1 MTMPGSSPYGGLEP
15 PMWRSLLAEAAV
27 FHATRG
33 VLGRLCDMAA
43 HEDTVKVMLLNLGRA
58 ARRFSRQED
67 DDGAAVAAVVA
78 AWAQD
83 LSSALDDPELEEDT
97 RRLLTETLHRLDQAA
112 CQDPFLPMLRAVE
125 SQARELYGE
134 HWRPAALSLA
144 HRRSHPRG
152 ADPAH
157 DPYAV
162 TAKTP
167 WPPSPTQAQVELHI
181 FADRFGPAAYA
192 ALPTLLTHEC
202 VCHVPARQDE
212 AKNDSEFAEG
222 FLDWVAYEYLRLW
235 AMKLDPELGPTMRK
249 HAERLKE
256 ILDGDITTRV
266 GMARVCGHDA
276 ARELEG
282 WFETEYDITLDESRK
297 RVLRLAVELNVVDR
311 PLRLKN
317 NFVSQLR
324 KPFPPYLDKALRE
337 WHEQAV
343 TGEELLDRVEEAV
356 S

>member
-1 MTMPGSSPYGGLEP
+1 
-15 PMWRSLLAEAAV
+15 MWRTLLAEAAI

-33 VLGRLCDMAA
+33 VLGRLW
-43 HEDTVKVMLLNLGRA
+43 DTAERDDAVKVLLLNLGLA

-67 DDGAAVAAVVA
+67 DDRAAVAAVVA

-83 LSSALDDPELEEDT
+83 LTHALDDPELADDT
-97 RRLLTETLHRLDQAA
+97 RQLLTETLGRLDNAA
-112 CQDPFLPMLRAVE
+112 CRDPFLPMLRAVE
-125 SQARELYGE
+125 NQARELYGG

-152 ADPAH
+152 ADRPR

-162 TAKTP
+162 TATTP
-167 WPPSPTQAQVELHI
+167 WPPGPTQARVEVHI

-212 AKNDSEFAEG
+212 AENDSEFAEG

-235 AMKLDPELGPTMRK
+235 AMKLDCELGPTVRK
-249 HAERLKE
+249 HAERLRE
-256 ILDGDITTRV
+256 VLDGDITTKA
-266 GMARVCGHDA
+266 GTARECGHNA

-282 WFETEYDITLDESRK
+282 WFETEYDMTPDESRK

-311 PLRLKN
+311 PLKVKN
-317 NFVSQLR
+317 NLVSQLR
-324 KPFPPYLDKALRE
+324 IPFPPYLDKALRE
-337 WHEQAV
+337 WRERAV
-343 TGEELLDRVEEAV
+343 TGEELLDRVAEAV